1 MEREI
6 DRLIYSKRFE
16 IELYI
21 ERLKQRIKVKKMYE
35 KTLKTQIT

>member
-1 MEREI
+1 LEREI